1 MKTTRRHYV
10 ILLLLVF
17 LFAAPGL
24 SAYFLYFHP
33 QWLSSTTTNK
43 GELLNP
49 PVLLTELGKHS
60 KWQLVLWSPGTCE
73 KSCMEQM
80 DKLAR
85 VRLALGRR
93 LYEVDLSL
101 LQGADAGPT
110 NAGSATNTLQEPG
123 VSMVRLSN
131 NESVRLSGLYKNP
144 TLFIANPEHY
154 LVLVYPVT
162 AKADDLFHDIKLL
175 LAKGN

>member
-1 MKTTRRHYV
+1 
-10 ILLLLVF
+10 
-17 LFAAPGL
+17 
-24 SAYFLYFHP
+24 
-33 QWLSSTTTNK
+33 
-43 GELLNP
+43 
-49 PVLLTELGKHS
+49 
-60 KWQLVLWSPGTCE
+60 
-73 KSCMEQM
+73 M